1 MRILEE
7 IWLTLFRVGMIIAA
21 IGSLMGLIS
30 NANSLWLIG
39 MVTTWTLHF
48 STPNVTIEMPVNL
61 SLYLGTSV
69 LLNIVALALAVNV
82 YSRWSTIKSEKEAGK
97 TCRALIVL
105 AVLNTITS
113 NTASL
118 VGTIIAIFGLLSKY
132 PNLQI
137 KSSPEPK
144 PSEQLKP
151 KEITADEAYQRLLKY
166 YREVYSTSLA
176 EKKLEKEIQKLVEKE
191 GLTREKAIIALYN
204 KVFH

>member
-1 MRILEE
+1 
-7 IWLTLFRVGMIIAA
+7 MIIAA

-30 NANSLWLIG
+30 NANSLWLIS
-39 MVTTWTLHF
+39 MVTTWTLRL
-48 STPNVTIEMPVNL
+48 SAPNVTIEMPVNL
-61 SLYLGTSV
+61 SLYLGASV

-82 YSRWSTIKSEKEAGK
+82 YSRWSTIKSEKEAGE
-97 TCRALIVL
+97 TCCALIVL

-137 KSSPEPK
+137 KSSLEPK
-144 PSEQLKP
+144 PSEPSKS
-151 KEITADEAYQRLLKY
+151 KEITADEAYQQLLKY

-191 GLTREKAIIALYN
+191 GLTREKAIIVLYN